1 MVNAGLEGCCLEIV
15 GGSDTFQVCWYIL
28 PNAEGATTGK
38 DGYRTPLV
46 SLNRDR
52 SLFITGECRHFFLL
66 LSISFTIDPLVTM
79 PVVAATLLLRVELNQ
94 RVDTHNGNARL
105 DGRLQLLD
113 LAHAG
118 LEDTGL
124 QAVVHLAVCQVQTV
138 VLVVLRLGE
147 LLGVLR
153 GGVCG
158 VDCSLRKCVS

>member
-1 MVNAGLEGCCLEIV
+1 MRYVLI
-15 GGSDTFQVCWYIL
+15 
-28 PNAEGATTGK
+28 GK

-147 LLGVLR
+147 LLGILR

>member
-1 MVNAGLEGCCLEIV
+1 MRYVLI
-15 GGSDTFQVCWYIL
+15 
-28 PNAEGATTGK
+28 GK

-52 SLFITGECRHFFLL
+52 SLFITGCRQLFLL
-66 LSISFTIDPLVTM
+66 LSISFTTDPLVTM
-79 PVVAATLLLRVELNQ
+79 PIVAATLLLRVQLNQ
-94 RVDTHNGNARL
+94 RIDTHDGHARL

-124 QAVVHLAVCQVQTV
+124 QAVVHLSICQVQTV

-158 VDCSLRKCVS
+158 VDGSLRKGVS

>member
-1 MVNAGLEGCCLEIV
+1 
-15 GGSDTFQVCWYIL
+15 
-28 PNAEGATTGK
+28 
-38 DGYRTPLV
+38 
-46 SLNRDR
+46 
-52 SLFITGECRHFFLL
+52 
-66 LSISFTIDPLVTM
+66 M
-79 PVVAATLLLRVELNQ
+79 PIVAATLLLRVQLNQ
-94 RVDTHNGNARL
+94 RIDTHDGHARL

-124 QAVVHLAVCQVQTV
+124 QAVVHLAICQVQTV

-158 VDCSLRKCVS
+158 VDGSLRKGVS